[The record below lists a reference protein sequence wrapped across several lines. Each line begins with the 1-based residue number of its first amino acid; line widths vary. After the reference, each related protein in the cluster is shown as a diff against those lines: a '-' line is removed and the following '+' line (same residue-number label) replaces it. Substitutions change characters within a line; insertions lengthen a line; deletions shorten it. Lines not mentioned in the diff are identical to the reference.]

1 VWTCVDAVYRTS
13 FPTVTVVISCIKWII
28 GISTCAD
35 LKSASK
41 ESNFKLN
48 GGHLSVLRRKYFA
61 TT

>member
-1 VWTCVDAVYRTS
+1 VDAVYRTS
-13 FPTVTVVISCIKWII
+13 QMIVCDGKVVISCIRRII

-48 GGHLSVLRRKYFA
+48 GGHLSVLRGKYFA